1 MKSVKPIVLL
11 SFLFFASVIADD
23 YSEPISSNNDLTVF
37 DENEDL
43 VNDDGADEDYN
54 SDENE
59 DIVYTNMISKKTPSP
74 PPPVKFPS
82 SSTLIKSP
90 HPSSSYNFPS
100 SSFTPPTCKKWRC
113 KLNGYVPIWTSSVT
127 DFCKDNYSKLGWQQ
141 KANCQDQF
149 CVKVCE
155 KF

>member
-1 MKSVKPIVLL
+1 MRSVKPIVLL

-23 YSEPISSNNDLTVF
+23 FSEPISTNSDVEDF
-37 DENEDL
+37 DGNEDYD
-43 VNDDGADEDYN
+43 VNDSDVEDYD

-59 DIVYTNMISKKTPSP
+59 DIVYSNMISKRPPLP
-74 PPPVKFPS
+74 PPPTKYTS
-82 SSTLIKSP
+82 SASLIKSP
-90 HPSSSYNFPS
+90 PPSSSYIPPS

-127 DFCKDNYSKLGWQQ
+127 AFCKDNYSKLGWQQ